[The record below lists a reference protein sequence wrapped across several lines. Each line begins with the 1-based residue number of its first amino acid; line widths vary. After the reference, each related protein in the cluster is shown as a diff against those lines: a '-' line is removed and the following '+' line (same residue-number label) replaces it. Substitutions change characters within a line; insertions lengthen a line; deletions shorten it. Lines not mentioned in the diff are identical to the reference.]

1 MKDKTYTIQVGWEHM
16 EDVPVR
22 ELKNLKIFMR
32 DFLKKE
38 KDLPLINPEEKAD
51 APGRQILVYR
61 DAAFDTFTREIETDF
76 NIYIGNDALTGISGL
91 ELLELYFML
100 QTFLGA
106 DGKKRLDDHSV
117 NPFIKEKKVA
127 ITSYVPK
134 KRLVSLRENA
144 PCVCKR
150 TLLTNAIEAPV
161 SDFMLSNQYGSFYQI
176 SKKDLLSL
184 YKRIGN
190 LLNSDS

>member
-1 MKDKTYTIQVGWEHM
+1 MKDKTYTIQVGREHM

-22 ELKNLKIFMR
+22 ELKNLVIFMR

-38 KDLPLINPEEKAD
+38 KNLPLINPEEKAD
-51 APGRQILVYR
+51 APGRLILVYR

-76 NIYIGNDALTGISGL
+76 NIYIGNDALTGISGQ
-91 ELLELYFML
+91 EILELYFML
-100 QTFLGA
+100 RTFVGE
-106 DGKKRLDDHSV
+106 DGKKRPDDYSA

-127 ITSYVPK
+127 IMPYVPE

-144 PCVCKR
+144 PCLCKR
-150 TLLTNAIEAPV
+150 TLLTNEIGAPV
-161 SDFMLSNQYGSFYQI
+161 SDFTVSNRYGSFYQI
-176 SKKDLLSL
+176 SKKELLSL

-190 LLNSDS
+190 LLDSDS